1 MDRVIKK
8 INELEDKLIQHEKK
22 ILSLEKHV
30 KNNIEIINILKKDK
44 DLENE
49 MWEEYL
55 QPISKPKN

>member
-8 INELEDKLIQHEKK
+8 VNELEDKLIQQEKK
-22 ILSLEKHV
+22 ILNLEKHI

-55 QPISKPKN
+55 KPISK

>member
-8 INELEDKLIQHEKK
+8 INELEDKLIQQEKK
-22 ILSLEKHV
+22 ILSLEKHI

-55 QPISKPKN
+55 KPISKPKN

>member
-8 INELEDKLIQHEKK
+8 INELEDKLIQQEKK
-22 ILSLEKHV
+22 ILSLEKHI

-44 DLENE
+44 DLDNE

-55 QPISKPKN
+55 KPISN

>member
-8 INELEDKLIQHEKK
+8 INELEDKLIQQEKK
-22 ILSLEKHV
+22 ILSLEKHI

-55 QPISKPKN
+55 KPISK

>member
-8 INELEDKLIQHEKK
+8 INELEDKLIQQEKK
-22 ILSLEKHV
+22 ILNLEKHI

-55 QPISKPKN
+55 KPISK

>member
-8 INELEDKLIQHEKK
+8 INELEDKLIQQEKK
-22 ILSLEKHV
+22 ILSLEKHI